1 MSKRIHS
8 YQPRVGH
15 GLPHDPIA
23 SILGPRP
30 IGWISSRDADGRL
43 NLAPYSFFNIFNY
56 RPPIVAFSSVGE
68 KDSVRNCRVVG
79 EFVYNL
85 ATRVLAEQMNLTSAA
100 VASDVDEFSLAG
112 LTPADSK
119 VVSVPRVEESPVALE
134 CRVCR
139 VSQLEGA
146 DTALIDTWMVL
157 AEVVAVH
164 IDESLLRNGVYDT
177 AAARPILRGGG
188 AADYF
193 EITPQARFAMRRPL
207 IAATPSG
214 A

>member
-68 KDSVRNCRVVG
+68 KDSVRNCRAVG

-85 ATRVLAEQMNLTSAA
+85 ATRELAEQMNLTSAA

-112 LTPADSK
+112 LTPAASK
-119 VVSVPRVEESPVALE
+119 VISVPRVKESPVALE
-134 CRVCR
+134 CRVCQ
-139 VSQLEGA
+139 VFQLEGA

-164 IDESLLRNGVYDT
+164 IDESLLREGVYDT

-193 EITPQARFAMRRPL
+193 EITPQARFAMRRP
-207 IAATPSG
+207 
-214 A
+214 

>member
-85 ATRVLAEQMNLTSAA
+85 ATRVLSEQMNLTSAA

-134 CRVCR
+134 CRVCQ
-139 VSQLEGA
+139 VFQLEGA

-193 EITPQARFAMRRPL
+193 EITPQARFAMRRP
-207 IAATPSG
+207 
-214 A
+214 

>member
-68 KDSVRNCRVVG
+68 KDSVRNCRAVG

-85 ATRVLAEQMNLTSAA
+85 ATRELAEQMNLTSAA

-112 LTPADSK
+112 LTPAASK
-119 VVSVPRVEESPVALE
+119 VISVPRVKESPVALE
-134 CRVCR
+134 CRVCQ
-139 VSQLEGA
+139 VFQLEGA
-146 DTALIDTWMVL
+146 DTALIGTWMVL

-164 IDESLLRNGVYDT
+164 IDESLLREGIYDT

-193 EITPQARFAMRRPL
+193 EITPQARFAMRRP
-207 IAATPSG
+207 
-214 A
+214 

>member
-134 CRVCR
+134 CRVCQ
-139 VSQLEGA
+139 VFQLEGA

-193 EITPQARFAMRRPL
+193 EITPQARFAMWRP
-207 IAATPSG
+207 
-214 A
+214 

>member
-85 ATRVLAEQMNLTSAA
+85 ATRELAEQMNLTSAA

-112 LTPADSK
+112 LTPAASK
-119 VVSVPRVEESPVALE
+119 VISVPRVKESPVALE
-134 CRVCR
+134 CRVCQ
-139 VSQLEGA
+139 VFQLEGA

-164 IDESLLRNGVYDT
+164 IDESLLRDGIYDT
-177 AAARPILRGGG
+177 VAARPILRGGG

-193 EITPQARFAMRRPL
+193 EITPQARFAMRRP
-207 IAATPSG
+207 
-214 A
+214 

>member
-56 RPPIVAFSSVGE
+56 RPPIVAFSSVCE
-68 KDSVRNCRVVG
+68 KDSVRNCRAVG

-85 ATRVLAEQMNLTSAA
+85 ATRELAEQMNLTSAA
-100 VASDVDEFSLAG
+100 VAPDVDEFSLAG
-112 LTPADSK
+112 LTPAASK
-119 VVSVPRVEESPVALE
+119 VISVPRVNESPVALE
-134 CRVCR
+134 CRVCE
-139 VSQLEGA
+139 VFQLEGA

-164 IDESLLRNGVYDT
+164 IDESLLRDGIYDT

-193 EITPQARFAMRRPL
+193 EITPQARFAMRRP
-207 IAATPSG
+207 
-214 A
+214 